1 MTYDKITF
9 HTENVSLREILIAE
23 LAALGFDGF
32 EEKENGLEAYMTAG
46 AYEIEQVEEIASK
59 YSVSYEVGSIA
70 QQNWNAEWERNFQP
84 VIVEGFCTV
93 RADFHKIPV
102 NTPYEII
109 ITPKMSFG
117 TGHHAT
123 TRLVMK
129 EMSLLD
135 FNGKKVFDF
144 GTGTGIL
151 AILAEKLGAT
161 EVLGIDNDQWSYD
174 NAIENLQRNSTNH
187 TTISLEPID
196 SLQGITYD
204 IILANI
210 NRHIL
215 LEYMGQM
222 HQLLKPG
229 GKILMSGL
237 LQEDEPIIR
246 DAAAVAGFVY
256 KKTETLNNWI
266 VLLFER

>member
-9 HTENVSLREILIAE
+9 HTENAELKDILIAE
-23 LAALGFDGF
+23 LTALGFDGF
-32 EEKENGLEAYMTAG
+32 EEKESSLEAYMTAG
-46 AYEIEQVEEIASK
+46 AYEVEMVEEIANK
-59 YSVSYEVGSIA
+59 YGVSYEVGSIA

-102 NTPYEII
+102 KTPYEIV

-174 NAIENLQRNSTNH
+174 NAIENLQRNSTKH
-187 TTISLEPID
+187 TTISLEPIGN
-196 SLQGITYD
+196 LQGTYD
-204 IILANI
+204 TILANI

-215 LEYMGQM
+215 LEHMGQM
-222 HQLLKPG
+222 HQLLNPG